1 MSQKLAIIEP
11 LGISEEEAQQLKKQY
26 LPADVEMTYYNT
38 KAKDAAEQ
46 AARIGDASLVM
57 LANSPLR
64 EDALSKGANVKFLS
78 VAFTGVDHV
87 AMDYCR
93 GKDIIVSNCSGYAN
107 EAVSELVFGLAIGL
121 YRKLAACDAA
131 VRSEKTREGLLGF
144 ELSGKT
150 FGVVGLGAIGR
161 QTVKLAQAFGCKVLG
176 YNRSQKDIAGV
187 EQVDLETLLK
197 ESDIV
202 SLHVPLTEATKG
214 LIGEAELA
222 LMKPTAILINTARG
236 PVVDTAALAKALTDG
251 TIAAAGIDV
260 FDGEPPIAADNPL
273 LKAPN
278 TLLAPHIGFAT
289 KEALAKRAVI
299 AFKNVAM
306 YLQGKPQNVMN

>member
-1 MSQKLAIIEP
+1 MSQKLVIIEP
-11 LGISEEEAQQLKKQY
+11 IGISADEAQALKEKY
-26 LPADVEMTYYNT
+26 LPDDVEMVYYET
-38 KAKDAAEQ
+38 KAKDAEEQ
-46 AARIGDASLVM
+46 AARLKDASLVM

-64 EDALSKGANVKFLS
+64 EDALSKGQDVKFLS

-93 GKDIIVSNCSGYAN
+93 EQNIVVSNCSGYAN
-107 EAVSELVFGLAIGL
+107 EAVSELVFGLAIGI
-121 YRKLAACDAA
+121 YRKLAACDEA
-131 VRSEKTREGLLGF
+131 VRSGKTRAGLLGL

-161 QTVKLAQAFGCKVLG
+161 QTAKVAQAFGCKVLG
-176 YNRSQKDIAGV
+176 YNRSKKDIEGV
-187 EQVDLETLLK
+187 KQVDLETLLK

-202 SLHVPLTEATKG
+202 SLHVPLTAATKG
-214 LIGEAELA
+214 LIGEKELS
-222 LMKPTAILINTARG
+222 LMKPSAILINTARG

-260 FDGEPPIAADNPL
+260 FDGEPPIPADNPL
-273 LKAPN
+273 LKAPH
-278 TLLAPHIGFAT
+278 TLFAPHVGFAT

-299 AFKNVAM
+299 AFENVSK
-306 YLQGKPQNVMN
+306 YLQGQPQNVMG